1 MVINDKK
8 TTYFDETNYE
18 AMYVSD
24 SSHHSIEDPFLADVA
39 SSASDPTRLAA
50 KWIVRLWC
58 CGYEHEDTLDY

>member
-24 SSHHSIEDPFLADVA
+24 SSHHSIENPFLADVA

-50 KWIVRLWC
+50 K
-58 CGYEHEDTLDY
+58 